1 MPTATAFTP
10 RPYQVE
16 SEVACYEAWGK
27 GLLRIIVGLPT
38 GMGKTVIIAGMVAKE
53 VGQGKRIVI
62 FVNRDKLVKQTIK
75 QIRRA
80 APLVTIGVVKSTKNQ
95 VDAQVIIASIQT
107 LGRSHLR
114 RSSMGK
120 IDLVIIDE
128 CHHASANTYVA
139 SIRELGGFNRTR
151 VVGFTATATRN
162 DTLGLGDVW
171 QSVVYQKDLE
181 YAWAHG
187 YLIRP
192 EIKPVTP
199 RDKHP
204 DTIAQVWIG
213 ESRGKQGMIFTSNVK
228 RANAITEALKAHG
241 VSADVVHGKMT
252 SAEQDAAYERTER
265 RETSVL
271 VGVMVFTEGF
281 DMPQLEVVLLDGG
294 PGSQSTYVQKVGRV
308 LRPFTDET
316 TGYVKRSALV
326 IDCAGASQ
334 THSLT
339 VEPDLSRS
347 VRRPTVKIGSASA
360 TAYKIRLRSIWL
372 GRTRARVTRE
382 TDEGG
387 SVTVT
392 TIKGRSRAAVI
403 EAARKA
409 IRKDQ
414 ETRYW
419 GSSKS

>member
-10 RPYQVE
+10 RPYQRE
-16 SEVACYEAWGK
+16 AETACYDWWGK

-53 VGQGKRIVI
+53 IGQGNRVVI
-62 FVNRDKLVKQTIK
+62 FVNRDKLVKQTID
-75 QIRRA
+75 QVRRA
-80 APLVTIGVVKSTKNQ
+80 APLATIGIVKSTKNQ

-114 RSSMGK
+114 RTSMGK
-120 IDLVIIDE
+120 VDLVIIDE

-162 DTLGLGDVW
+162 DELGLGDVW
-171 QSVVYQKDLE
+171 QKVVYQKDLE
-181 YAWAHG
+181 YAWRHG
-187 YLIRP
+187 YLIKP
-192 EIKPVTP
+192 DIKRVQIN
-199 RDKHP
+199 DKHP
-204 DTIAQVWIG
+204 DTLAQVWIG
-213 ESRGKQGMIFTSNVK
+213 ESRNRQGMIFTSNVK
-228 RANAITEALKAHG
+228 RAEAITAALLARG
-241 VSADVVHGKMT
+241 ARADVVHGKMST
-252 SAEQDAAYERTER
+252 AEQDAAYERAER
-265 RETSVL
+265 RETTVL

-308 LRPFTDET
+308 LRPYTDEA

-326 IDCAGASQ
+326 LDCAGASEV
-334 THSLT
+334 HSLT

-347 VRRPTVKIGSASA
+347 VRRPTVKIGSKSA
-360 TAYKIRLRSIWL
+360 TAYKITIKYGWFRV
-372 GRTRARVTRE
+372 RATVTRE
-382 TDEGG
+382 TDADG
-387 SVTVT
+387 SVKVTVVKAGT
-392 TIKGRSRAAVI
+392 KEEAVRLARIEIRA
-403 EAARKA
+403 
-409 IRKDQ
+409 DQ
-414 ETRYW
+414 ERRYW